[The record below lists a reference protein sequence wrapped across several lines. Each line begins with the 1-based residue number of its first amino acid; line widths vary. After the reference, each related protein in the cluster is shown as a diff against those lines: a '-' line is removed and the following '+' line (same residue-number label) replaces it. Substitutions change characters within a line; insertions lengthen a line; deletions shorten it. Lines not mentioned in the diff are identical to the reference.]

1 MYSHHIT
8 HNHHFIILYLQ
19 INEEG
24 VLGLD
29 TTLQDDQSD
38 EVLINEDLL
47 SDIFT
52 GQVDSFEDDR
62 SIEDIINQVE
72 AELDETSSIIMM
84 KDNGVSGKDVAV
96 RFPEMSQGGEIQGS
110 NPVVVINIRLRQKL
124 STKIIKLSNVFSVEL
139 RILTWMKIFLDY
151 ESQREQNK

>member
-1 MYSHHIT
+1 M
-8 HNHHFIILYLQ
+8 
-19 INEEG
+19 
-24 VLGLD
+24 D

-62 SIEDIINQVE
+62 SIGDIINQVE

-110 NPVVVINIRLRQKL
+110 NPVVVINIRLRQK
-124 STKIIKLSNVFSVEL
+124 STKIIKLSNVFSVDL
-139 RILTWMKIFLDY
+139 RMLTWMKIFLDY

>member
-1 MYSHHIT
+1 M
-8 HNHHFIILYLQ
+8 
-19 INEEG
+19 
-24 VLGLD
+24 D

-124 STKIIKLSNVFSVEL
+124 SSKIKIK
-139 RILTWMKIFLDY
+139 
-151 ESQREQNK
+151 

>member
-1 MYSHHIT
+1 M
-8 HNHHFIILYLQ
+8 
-19 INEEG
+19 
-24 VLGLD
+24 D

-72 AELDETSSIIMM
+72 AEFDETSSIIMM

-110 NPVVVINIRLRQKL
+110 NPVVVINIRLRQK
-124 STKIIKLSNVFSVEL
+124 STKIIKLSNVFSVDL
-139 RILTWMKIFLDY
+139 RMLTWMKIFLDY

>member
-1 MYSHHIT
+1 M
-8 HNHHFIILYLQ
+8 
-19 INEEG
+19 
-24 VLGLD
+24 D

-62 SIEDIINQVE
+62 SIEV
-72 AELDETSSIIMM
+72 

-110 NPVVVINIRLRQKL
+110 NPVVLINIRLRQKL
-124 STKIIKLSNVFSVEL
+124 STKIIKLSNVFSVDL
-139 RILTWMKIFLDY
+139 RMLTWMKIFLDY

>member
-1 MYSHHIT
+1 M
-8 HNHHFIILYLQ
+8 
-19 INEEG
+19 
-24 VLGLD
+24 D

-52 GQVDSFEDDR
+52 GQVDSLDDR

-139 RILTWMKIFLDY
+139 RMLTWMKIFLDY